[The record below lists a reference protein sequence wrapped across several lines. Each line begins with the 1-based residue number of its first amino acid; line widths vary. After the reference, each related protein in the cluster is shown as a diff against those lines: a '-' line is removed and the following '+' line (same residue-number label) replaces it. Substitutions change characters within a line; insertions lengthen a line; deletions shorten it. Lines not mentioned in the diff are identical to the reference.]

1 MATVLDEFMITIG
14 VDPSKMQQGIKQAA
28 QTVQSATRQM
38 STTISSSTKGM
49 ATGFGRVTKS
59 VTAMGAG
66 IKATLGGVTG
76 IFTGFSGAL
85 LGIFSV
91 GAAFSTWKEQA
102 AEFGGV
108 AKRLHMSIEDV
119 QGWAGAIGKFGG
131 SSSDLEGTLR
141 GLNGQLAKMATLGK
155 SRTGTLLQSL
165 GIDAG
170 EVGRQRD
177 ALDVLQDLAG
187 VMEQMSP
194 EESKGIGAAL
204 GLDPSTIMLLQQGR
218 DGMKDLIAQKKQ
230 DAVYTQEDA
239 DTVKAYNV
247 EMGKVKKGFIG
258 VASIL
263 FRMVLP
269 AFTTVTKYVGQFV
282 NFLRRHQTAVK
293 AFFVM
298 IATVI
303 TAMLIPSFLAFARAL
318 MTNPITW
325 VILAIAALALVIED
339 FIVWLDGGKSALD
352 KFWRK
357 LLADPETAKK
367 NLEDIKAK
375 AIEFVETVKQKFEE
389 FIQWVEENPIFTGVV
404 IGLAIL
410 GRIAPTVISILS
422 SIGSAFRLLGNA
434 VMFVGRMILTV
445 GRFMLANPILAAIMA
460 VIFVLMDLYTWATT
474 GESALEE
481 LWTALFG
488 DPEHFMEIIDECK
501 QFFENAWNTAT
512 KFVADKWQWLNG
524 IVDSVC
530 EAIKAAVSA
539 VGEFIMSSIGSAID
553 WIVDKWNA
561 LKALVGG
568 GISAP
573 VVNTSFTGFGGG
585 NSYDNSSSV
594 YNNTYNLQGERAYQ
608 AVQTSWDWHQSN
620 SGS

>member
-1 MATVLDEFMITIG
+1 MATLLDEFMITIG
-14 VDPSKMQQGIKQAA
+14 VDPAKMQQGIKQAA

-38 STTISSSTKGM
+38 STTIASNTNGM
-49 ATGFGRVTKS
+49 AAGFGRVTTS

-66 IKATLGGVTG
+66 IKSTMAGVTS

-85 LGIFSV
+85 VGIFSV

-131 SSSDLEGTLR
+131 SSADLEGTLR

-258 VASIL
+258 VAGIL

-269 AFTTVTKYVGQFV
+269 AFTAITKYVGQFV

-352 KFWRK
+352 RFWRK
-357 LLADPETAKK
+357 LFGDPETAKK
-367 NLEDIKAK
+367 NLEDVKQK
-375 AIEFVETVKQKFEE
+375 AIEFAEMVYQKFQELVSW
-389 FIQWVEENPIFTGVV
+389 IRENPIFTATTLGIGV
-404 IGLAIL
+404 L
-410 GRIAPTVISILS
+410 GRIAPAVIGVLS
-422 SIGSAFRLLGNA
+422 TIANGFMMLGKA
-434 VMFVGRMILTV
+434 VMFVGNMILNV
-445 GRFMLANPILAAIMA
+445 AKFMLANPILAAIMV
-460 VIFVLMDLYTWATT
+460 VIAVLMDLYTWSTT
-474 GESALEE
+474 GESALED

-488 DPEHFMEIIDECK
+488 DPEHFMEIIDDCK
-501 QFFENAWNTAT
+501 KFFEDAWNTAT

-524 IVDSVC
+524 VVDSVC
-530 EAIKAAVSA
+530 GAIKAAVSA
-539 VGEFIMSSIGSAID
+539 VGDFIMSSIGSAID
-553 WIVDKWNA
+553 WVIDKWNA

-608 AVQTSWDWHQSN
+608 AVQTSWDWQQSN
-620 SGS
+620 SGI

>member
-1 MATVLDEFMITIG
+1 MATLLDEFMITIG
-14 VDPSKMQQGIKQAA
+14 VDPAKMQQGIKQAA

-38 STTISSSTKGM
+38 STTIASNTKGM
-49 ATGFGRVTKS
+49 ASGFGRVTKS

-66 IKATLGGVTG
+66 IKASMAGVTS

-85 LGIFSV
+85 MGIFSV

-131 SSSDLEGTLR
+131 SSADLEGTLR

-258 VASIL
+258 VAGIL

-269 AFTTVTKYVGQFV
+269 AFTAITKYVGQFV

-352 KFWRK
+352 RFWRK
-357 LLADPETAKK
+357 LFGDPETAKK
-367 NLEDIKAK
+367 NLEDVKQK
-375 AIEFVETVKQKFEE
+375 AIEFAEMVYQKFQELVSW
-389 FIQWVEENPIFTGVV
+389 IRENPIFTATTLGIGV
-404 IGLAIL
+404 L
-410 GRIAPTVISILS
+410 GRIAPAVIGVLS
-422 SIGSAFRLLGNA
+422 TIANGFMMLGKA
-434 VMFVGRMILTV
+434 VMFVGKMILNV
-445 GRFMLANPILAAIMA
+445 AKFMLANPILAAIMV
-460 VIFVLMDLYTWATT
+460 VIAVLMDLYTWATT
-474 GESALEE
+474 GESALED

-488 DPEHFMEIIDECK
+488 DPEHFMEIIDDCK
-501 QFFENAWNTAT
+501 KFFEDAWNTAT

-524 IVDSVC
+524 VVDSVC
-530 EAIKAAVSA
+530 GAIKAAVSA
-539 VGEFIMSSIGSAID
+539 VGDFIMSSIGSAID
-553 WIVDKWNA
+553 WVIDKWNA

-608 AVQTSWDWHQSN
+608 AVQTSWDWQQSN
-620 SGS
+620 SGI